1 MIAIIT
7 AFLLIAVLQ
16 GKNLIKN
23 REWKGL
29 VVFGLLLIIGFGLS
43 ILMALDVLI
52 PDPVEAIKYQMLVM
66 FLIGGGTGLGVIAAI
81 QLGAYRL
88 TDERHRLRLDRL
100 APAKE

>member
-23 REWKGL
+23 MEWKGL

-52 PDPVEAIKYQMLVM
+52 PDPVEAIKKFIDNVY
-66 FLIGGGTGLGVIAAI
+66 GLF
-81 QLGAYRL
+81 
-88 TDERHRLRLDRL
+88 
-100 APAKE
+100 